1 MKLNAGEPSTMVA
14 GLLRL
19 AMAAVIGYGLGNGES
34 AVE

>member
-19 AMAAVIGYGLGNGES
+19 VMAVVVVYGAPRVES
-34 AVE
+34 AAE